1 MSKNKLLELLKS
13 LCKQYPYGLQSHQAR
28 DVERIAFHMS
38 LALRENPNKDISALA
53 VCDLGGGNTL
63 FSPAFAALGAK
74 CSVLVDDLIDS
85 DSEWIYENPTSPHL
99 MHGVFIY
106 RQDLLKVGLTG
117 VPELFDV
124 VTCFNSMEHWHNS
137 PKKLFYQVFLKLAPG
152 GIFILSTP
160 NCANLRKRITMLFGR
175 AKWSALTDWYDVE
188 FFRGHVRE
196 PDLEDL
202 IWIARDMGLINIKT
216 YGRNW
221 MGHYSSSRVVRLLTK
236 LVDIPLRIFPNLCSD
251 IYVVGQKSI

>member
-1 MSKNKLLELLKS
+1 
-13 LCKQYPYGLQSHQAR
+13 
-28 DVERIAFHMS
+28 
-38 LALRENPNKDISALA
+38 
-53 VCDLGGGNTL
+53 
-63 FSPAFAALGAK
+63 
-74 CSVLVDDLIDS
+74 
-85 DSEWIYENPTSPHL
+85 
-99 MHGVFIY
+99 
-106 RQDLLKVGLTG
+106 
-117 VPELFDV
+117 
-124 VTCFNSMEHWHNS
+124 
-137 PKKLFYQVFLKLAPG
+137 
-152 GIFILSTP
+152 
-160 NCANLRKRITMLFGR
+160 MLFGR